1 MITTKTTQEEQRN
14 IIAKMVNNDQNASEF
29 TTIRISREVYNDL
42 SKRGWYKATHS
53 DIISK
58 LLEDT
63 GSNLDPSPINGGSF

>member
-1 MITTKTTQEEQRN
+1 MTTTKTTHDEQRT
-14 IIAKMVNNDQNASEF
+14 IIAKLVNNDLANEF

-63 GSNLDPSPINGGSF
+63 GSNLDPSKEDGGSW